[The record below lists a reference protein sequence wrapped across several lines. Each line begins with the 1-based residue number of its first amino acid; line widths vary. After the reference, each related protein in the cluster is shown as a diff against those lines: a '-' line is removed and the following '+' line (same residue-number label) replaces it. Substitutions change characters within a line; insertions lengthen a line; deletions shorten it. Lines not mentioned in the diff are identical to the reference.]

1 MSKEQFEAY
10 LKKNEAT
17 LKSKAYTFEKTVIF
31 SYGKPGLSISV
42 PAPLYTGTKPFLDFT
57 WKIMTLSKLCKF
69 SFLEFAIVSLWA
81 LVAPAFH
88 PYIQFISS
96 FYQSPRKLLTNMHCA
111 ETFKALPRG
120 AQPPVDWSKFTPH
133 IDHWPKVQPTFT

>member
-17 LKSKAYTFEKTVIF
+17 LKSKAYTFEKTVIY
-31 SYGKPGLSISV
+31 SYSSKLGISISV

-69 SFLEFAIVSLWA
+69 SFLEFAIVSL
-81 LVAPAFH
+81 
-88 PYIQFISS
+88 
-96 FYQSPRKLLTNMHCA
+96 
-111 ETFKALPRG
+111 
-120 AQPPVDWSKFTPH
+120 
-133 IDHWPKVQPTFT
+133 